1 MAKTNGYI
9 RKGVDTGRMRG
20 RRLPGSTVAVSVVDL
35 PGNRVS
41 GQVALNADKLAAYID
56 NEGARGDFTLIL
68 PRSNTLRRRASQQT
82 IITAAA
88 SVPHKVSVQT
98 SGSDRFD
105 MHGQRH
111 CVVVLEPGSSVACSC
126 NGQGS
131 NWSLR
136 SMSALVAYP

>member
-1 MAKTNGYI
+1 MARTNGYI
-9 RKGVDTGRMRG
+9 RREVVDPRRMRG
-20 RRLPGSTVAVSVVDL
+20 RRLPGSTVAVSMVDL

-56 NEGARGDFTLIL
+56 NEGAQGDFTLIL
-68 PRSNTLRRRASQQT
+68 PRSNTLRRASQQT

-136 SMSALVAYP
+136 SMSTLVAYP